1 METPRSLQHI
11 IVGIPHKTTC
21 AMRALLCF
29 RIISDMRHHHDN
41 TTENCDNNN
50 KNNNKKA
57 GVPWLK
63 EGLLL
68 DGRVPKGGRAELE
81 KSIVLF
87 QMQYQRPPNLVA
99 YTQNSCKLFYLLF
112 TLLLYCCTLSLYW
125 PYNNI

>member
-1 METPRSLQHI
+1 ML
-11 IVGIPHKTTC
+11 
-21 AMRALLCF
+21 ALLVF
-29 RIISDMRHHHDN
+29 RIMLDMRHHHDN
-41 TTENCDNNN
+41 TTENRDNNN
-50 KNNNKKA
+50 KNNKKA

-99 YTQNSCKLFYLLF
+99 YTQNSCKLFYLHF
-112 TLLLYCCTLSLYW
+112 TLLLYIAVRYHLI
-125 PYNNI
+125 NHI